1 MEHSPT
7 DRISSAE
14 GLLKP
19 KLSTILARTTSAPH
33 LRLWNLRLWTVLP
46 ALTVGTVLG
55 LPQTHAQQYVEYPQ
69 NLGKIQP
76 LELNGV
82 PSWLTF
88 DMDLR
93 ERTESQTSLNYTSGN
108 FELYDLTRVRAALE
122 IRPTSY
128 LTGYIQA
135 QDTHALALPLKYVA
149 ANMRDS
155 FDDRQAYLQFHRKP
169 VSLEAGRFEL
179 KYGGERLVGISDW
192 TNNSRTWDGFLGKV
206 GDKNRI
212 DLFTTSVVTVHAT
225 SLDKHGAGLTF
236 HGAVGTISTWVPHTT
251 LQPFVYIKA
260 FPRVSSQQAIFGTE
274 TEVTPGIEA
283 TGNYG
288 GFDYNALG
296 ALQRGSYSN
305 DSIHAG
311 AAYVKA
317 GYSATSLTWKPRLRG
332 EYDYATGN
340 PHTDAHRIGTFDQQY
355 PSNHN
360 AFGLVDLFGFQ
371 NIRMER
377 LNLDLNP
384 AKHLTL
390 LIQQE
395 WLNLANVHDSIYN
408 GSAGVI
414 VKAPTAGFLRS
425 GIGRDFDAS
434 GKYVFHDYLVINL
447 GVGHFSP
454 DGAMSENKH
463 GEPLTLAYGSITYR
477 FKLDK
482 RNATPP
488 VTAAD
493 NSGSKK

>member
-1 MEHSPT
+1 MNAEICTTRKPY
-7 DRISSAE
+7 RISSAR
-14 GLLKP
+14 L
-19 KLSTILARTTSAPH
+19 PH
-33 LRLWNLRLWTVLP
+33 LPT
-46 ALTVGTVLG
+46 ALFLLTLGTLVG
-55 LPQTHAQQYVEYPQ
+55 LPRAHAQQYVEYPQ

-82 PSWLTF
+82 PKWLTF

-93 ERTESQTSLNYTSGN
+93 ERTESQTSLNYISGN
-108 FELYDLTRVRAALE
+108 FELYDLTRVRAGLE
-122 IRPTSY
+122 IRPTHF
-128 LTGYIQA
+128 LTGYIQSM
-135 QDTHALALPLKYVA
+135 DTHALALPLKYVA
-149 ANMRDS
+149 ANMRDT
-155 FDDRQAYLQFHRKP
+155 FDDRQAYLQFHIKP

-192 TNNSRTWDGFLGKV
+192 TNNSRTWDGFIGKF
-206 GDKNRI
+206 GSEKNRI
-212 DLFTTSVVTVHAT
+212 DLFSTSVVAIHPT

-236 HGAVGTISTWVPHTT
+236 HGAVGTITTWVPRTT

-260 FPRVSSQQAIFGTE
+260 FPRVESQQNIYGTE

-288 GFDYNALG
+288 GFDYDALG
-296 ALQRGSYSN
+296 AIQRGSYSN
-305 DSIHAG
+305 DSIHSG

-317 GYSATSLTWKPRLRG
+317 GYSALHLTWKPRLRG

-340 PHTDAHRIGTFDQQY
+340 DHRDLQRIGTFDQQY

-384 AKHLTL
+384 VPHLTL

-395 WLNLANVHDSIYN
+395 WMNLATVHDSIYS

-414 VKAPTAGFLRS
+414 AKPPTGGFLRS
-425 GIGRDFDAS
+425 GLGHEFDAS
-434 GKYVFHDYLVINL
+434 GKYVFHDYLVFNL

-454 DGAMSENKH
+454 DGAMTSSKH
-463 GEPLTLAYGSITYR
+463 GQPLTIAYGSITYR

-482 RNATPP
+482 RDATPP
-488 VTAAD
+488 TTAAD
-493 NSGSKK
+493 LSGSKSKHTKSSQQ

>member
-1 MEHSPT
+1 MSQTTFPFYRT
-7 DRISSAE
+7 
-14 GLLKP
+14 LLFAA
-19 KLSTILARTTSAPH
+19 LS
-33 LRLWNLRLWTVLP
+33 VLT
-46 ALTVGTVLG
+46 LCNC
-55 LPQTHAQQYVEYPQ
+55 LPQLQAQQYVEYPQ
-69 NLGKIQP
+69 NLGSIQP
-76 LELNGV
+76 LELDAV
-82 PSWLTF
+82 PKWLTF

-93 ERTESQTSLNYTSGN
+93 ERTESQTSLSYVSGN
-108 FELYDLTRVRAALE
+108 FNLYDLTRVRAGLE
-122 IRPTSY
+122 IRPTRF
-128 LTGYIQA
+128 LTGYIQS

-155 FDDRQAYLQFHRKP
+155 FDDRQAFLQFHVKP
-169 VSLEAGRFEL
+169 VSVEGGRFEL
-179 KYGGERLVGISDW
+179 KYGNERLVGISDW
-192 TNNSRTWDGFLGKV
+192 TNNSRTWDGFLGKF
-206 GDKNRI
+206 GSDKNRV
-212 DLFTTSVVTVHAT
+212 DLFSTSVVAVHAT

-236 HGAVGTISTWVPHTT
+236 HGAVGTITTWVPHTT

-260 FPRVSSQQAIFGTE
+260 FPRVASQQSIFGTE

-283 TGNYG
+283 TGNYR

-317 GYSATSLTWKPRLRG
+317 GYSALRLPWKPRLRG

-340 PHTDAHRIGTFDQQY
+340 PHTNPLRIGTFDQQY

-395 WLNLANVHDSIYN
+395 WLNVANVHDSIYN
-408 GSAGVI
+408 GSAAVT
-414 VKAPTAGFLRS
+414 VKAPTGGFLRN

-434 GKYVFHDYLVINL
+434 GKYVFNDYLVFNL

-454 DGAMSENKH
+454 DGAMSENNH
-463 GEPLTLAYGSITYR
+463 GQPLTLAYGGITYR
-477 FKLDK
+477 FKLNQ
-482 RNATPP
+482 RNATPATT
-488 VTAAD
+488 TAD
-493 NSGSKK
+493 FSGSKK